1 MQPTRW
7 LERELGEFNLS
18 QRSCHSFVDVNSISP
33 EQIAAEIVATADVE
47 MLTIGGFYREARRI
61 KAISYLQFI

>member
-1 MQPTRW
+1 MLRVRMS
-7 LERELGEFNLS
+7 EIMRE
-18 QRSCHSFVDVNSISP
+18 FVDVNSISP
-33 EQIAAEIVATADVE
+33 EQIAAEIGVTADVE